1 MLLGWLKT
9 LKPQTA
15 RAYQHSIL
23 RILDSM
29 KVDAKTLYDRAEKD
43 PIATWKAIKNA
54 AKTIDSAHVRV
65 LAQYAARR
73 FLLDQD
79 EDLMLPRSHLKE
91 PDLVKPPAYLSWDE
105 AQRVC
110 DAASSPYNLIFRIM
124 LHAGWGTGEFLQ
136 FNKQQSWNAVKA
148 KLAAPTR
155 DEPYF
160 RFAFRG
166 RKKNRRPF
174 YSLIP
179 LKVLA
184 DAVAL
189 EAKGKIKLPLSHRG
203 KTGETL
209 SPLDDSHITT
219 NRRYMSSAFKTAL
232 RRAAVVLTQ
241 GSPTPH
247 ELRDSFLTRAIQTG
261 CSDSAANFVMGHVI
275 DKLGYNKCDRDE
287 KWLWSELSKI
297 HGPAIVTEDALA
309 SRDLEIQRL
318 SIQVERLRKVEEARK
333 PTDDLMTHLLED
345 KEVQAVIK
353 RRLKAVSRAVP
364 G

>member
-1 MLLGWLKT
+1 MTDTMLLDWLKT

-23 RILDSM
+23 RVLDEM
-29 KVDAKTLYDRAEKD
+29 KVDAKTLYERAEKD
-43 PIATWKAIKNA
+43 PVATWKQIKNA
-54 AKTIDSAHVRV
+54 AKAIGSLHVRV

-105 AQRVC
+105 AQKVC

-124 LHAGWGTGEFLQ
+124 LHTGWGTGEFLQ
-136 FNKQQSWNAVKA
+136 FNKQQTWNAAKA
-148 KLAAPTR
+148 KLTTPTP
-155 DEPYF
+155 DQPYF
-160 RFAFRG
+160 RFGFRG
-166 RKKNRRPF
+166 RKKNRKAF

-203 KTGETL
+203 KSGKTL

-219 NRRYMSSAFKTAL
+219 NRRYLSSAFRTAL
-232 RRAAVVLTQ
+232 GRAAVILTQ

-275 DKLGYNKCDRDE
+275 DRLGYNKCDKDE

-297 HGPAIVTEDALA
+297 HGPAAVTEDALT
-309 SRDLEIQRL
+309 SRDAKIERLELENKEQKARL
-318 SIQVERLRKVEEARK
+318 DRLEALTVERLVLAPRTKKQPRDKKRKNA
-333 PTDDLMTHLLED
+333 
-345 KEVQAVIK
+345 
-353 RRLKAVSRAVP
+353 
-364 G
+364 